1 MPKVEEPTSPL
12 EPVSENGDVNATVA
26 VDGSAN
32 GDENGQQAGA
42 GNKRFRPAPAKTFQC
57 RGYGD
62 CRMVFSRSEH
72 LARHIRKHT
81 GERPFTCH
89 CGKQFSRL
97 DNLRQHA
104 QTVHADKAEQNER
117 MMRDLTSLHASMAA
131 ANKASQQ
138 RGKRAAAAAA
148 AAAVNGGNSRVK
160 QEEEPLPQLYRPGTA
175 ATGYESFSQWQQ
187 PPQADMDRPNR
198 TQPSPFSP
206 VDSTGSP
213 PGREPSVHDYRPSQR
228 SSPLSPN
235 PNGFPYNSQLDVQ
248 QLPRQRTSPPSL
260 PLIHTDH
267 AQDQSLAHWN
277 TAPYYPQ
284 SHSSIPQ
291 LENPSLA
298 DSPSWTSAIQT
309 PTQIPIEP
317 FYPRPQDTRQAQHHA
332 RAQQQSSSR
341 VQLSSHSAILA
352 HHQPPPPP
360 HHHSYSQEIARQQ
373 QAQLR
378 QLQQAQQAAH
388 AHAQAQAHHRA
399 QQQVH
404 RHHYEDP
411 AASYPLYTHHPPPP
425 PPGHPAFYGLEQAM
439 YAQAT
444 DDQRSLLSTPP
455 L

>member
-198 TQPSPFSP
+198 QDTTESLLARRLDRQPTGPRAVGPRLPPLAAVVSALPQPEWIP
-206 VDSTGSP
+206 VQQPAGRPTTAPAAYFPALPPPDPHRPRTGSIARP
-213 PGREPSVHDYRPSQR
+213 LEYGSLLPSVPQFD
-228 SSPLSPN
+228 SPAR
-235 PNGFPYNSQLDVQ
+235 D
-248 QLPRQRTSPPSL
+248 
-260 PLIHTDH
+260 
-267 AQDQSLAHWN
+267 
-277 TAPYYPQ
+277 
-284 SHSSIPQ
+284 
-291 LENPSLA
+291 LA